1 MSAEARSS
9 FSSAYI
15 AQHALDGVRQRFA
28 TGVAALVLIIPPLL
42 VGLRIAFGEGQTLD
56 FITLLTTGV
65 EVLAGIT
72 ALLLIRAKNFGF
84 AGVIITLAILF
95 DFWFTPEATL
105 RLLLALI
112 GATTAAVLTG
122 TRFFLFSLGIV
133 MVGQALEI
141 YNQYTLANGTLS
153 QDTINTT
160 ISTVLIFLT
169 ALFFRYF
176 NNLAQSTAGSSSIAN
191 QRLDAVAAIGRQTA
205 RLLNYDE
212 LINTAVNLIKTQ
224 FGYYHVQIFLVDD
237 QREFADLVAST
248 GEAGRRLI
256 ERRHRLT
263 VGSDSVIGRVTLA
276 NEPVLVNDTENDPGH
291 AFNPLLPDTRAELA
305 LPMQVVVDGQS
316 RVIGALDVQAVE
328 PMAFTASDVQA
339 LQALANQ
346 MAVSIRNARLFE
358 TQAASLK
365 ENERLF
371 YEAQTSLDEI
381 QRLNSQL
388 THQAWEGYLKANPA
402 LKGITATPEKTTHS
416 ADWSPLMVQACRQRF
431 PVAGTAEDGAEIVA
445 VPLLLRGEVLGAME
459 VEVTPGTTTDLLA
472 TMVTIAERM
481 SSALENARLVE
492 EAQAA
497 SAQEQR
503 ISLMV
508 TRFQEAETV
517 DELLQITLSE
527 LTDTLD
533 AEGGSIR
540 IGLVQSAPPP
550 ASASS

>member
-15 AQHALDGVRQRFA
+15 ALHALDSVRQRFA
-28 TGVAALVLIIPPLL
+28 TGVAILVLVIPPLL

-65 EVLAGIT
+65 EVLAGI
-72 ALLLIRAKNFGF
+72 AGLLLIRSKNFAL
-84 AGVIITLAILF
+84 AGVLISIAILF
-95 DFWFTPEATL
+95 DFWFTPEPTL

-112 GATTAAVLTG
+112 ACTAAAVLSG
-122 TRFFLFSLGIV
+122 TRFFLFTLGVV
-133 MVGQALEI
+133 MVGQALEV
-141 YNQYTLANGTLS
+141 YNQYVAADGALS
-153 QDTINTT
+153 QDTVNTA

-212 LINTAVNLIKTQ
+212 LISTAVNLIKTQ

-248 GEAGRRLI
+248 GEAGRRLM
-256 ERRHRLT
+256 ERRHRLA
-263 VGSDSVIGRVTLA
+263 VGSDSVIGKVTLA
-276 NEPVLVNDTENDPGH
+276 NEAILVNDTENDPGH

-358 TQAASLK
+358 TQASSLK

-371 YEAQTSLDEI
+371 SEAQSSLDEI

-402 LKGITATPEKTTHS
+402 LKGVTATPQSTTHN

-431 PVAGTAEDGAEIVA
+431 PVSGTAEGGAEMVA
-445 VPLLLRGEVLGAME
+445 VPILLRGEILGAME
-459 VEVTPGTTTDLLA
+459 VEVSPGTTSDLLA

-540 IGLVQSAPPP
+540 IGLTQP
-550 ASASS
+550 SSSS

>member
-141 YNQYTLANGTLS
+141 YNQYMLANGVLS
-153 QDTINTT
+153 QDTVNTT

-256 ERRHRLT
+256 ERRHRLA

>member
-72 ALLLIRAKNFGF
+72 ALLLIRSKNFGF

-256 ERRHRLT
+256 ERRHRLA

>member
-28 TGVAALVLIIPPLL
+28 TGVAVLVLLLPPLL

-65 EVLAGIT
+65 QVLAGI
-72 ALLLIRAKNFGF
+72 AGLLLIRAKNFAL
-84 AGVIITLAILF
+84 AGMLITLSLLF
-95 DFWFTPEATL
+95 DFWFTPEVTL

-112 GATTAAVLTG
+112 AATTAAVLTG
-122 TRFFLFSLGIV
+122 TRFFLFSLGVV
-133 MVGQALEI
+133 MVGQALEV
-141 YNQYTLANGTLS
+141 YNQYTLANGVLS
-153 QDTINTT
+153 QDTINTA
-160 ISTVLIFLT
+160 ISTVLIFVT

-256 ERRHRLT
+256 ERRHRLA
-263 VGSDSVIGRVTLA
+263 VGSDSVIGKVTLA
-276 NEPVLVNDTENDPGH
+276 NEPILVNDTENDPGH

-316 RVIGALDVQAVE
+316 RVIGALDVQAIE

-402 LKGITATPEKTTHS
+402 LKGVNATPDGTTHS

-431 PVAGTAEDGAEIVA
+431 PVAGTTDDGAELVA
-445 VPLLLRGEVLGAME
+445 VPFLLRGEVLGAME
-459 VEVTPGTTTDLLA
+459 VEVNPGTTTDLLA

-550 ASASS
+550 ASAAS